1 MEFYSL
7 ALWTMIADLLIP
19 FFVAIPYQGYCHR
32 TTVMSVLGCK
42 NSPLRWFYNLWMVF
56 SGSVISLLGYH
67 VFKEYQE
74 VQYGLAISL
83 FILLLLY
90 GLGDEVLSGIFPVN
104 ENKEDVN
111 LSSKIHGVGS
121 VIGFIA
127 LLFAPLVLA
136 MIHFKLGD
144 SLLGIIS
151 FLCFILS
158 LVFFAFFIMGDK
170 SKFKNTVF
178 ALEGLWQRAICLVC
192 YIPIIITILK
202 TNY

>member
-1 MEFYSL
+1 MFYTL
-7 ALWTMIADLLIP
+7 ALCTMIADLLIP
-19 FFVAIPYQGYCHR
+19 FFVAIPYKGYNHK
-32 TTVMSVLGCK
+32 TTVMSVLGCN
-42 NSPLRWFYNLWMVF
+42 NSPLRWFYNIWMVF

-74 VQYGLAISL
+74 VQYSLAVSL
-83 FILLLLY
+83 FILLILY
-90 GLGDEVLSGIFPVN
+90 GVGDEVLSGIFPVN

-111 LSSKIHGVGS
+111 LSCKIHGVGS

-136 MIHFKLGD
+136 IIQFKLGD

-151 FLCFILS
+151 FLCFMLS
-158 LVFFAFFIMGDK
+158 FVFFIFFIMGDK
-170 SKFKNTVF
+170 PKFKNTIF
-178 ALEGLWQRAICLVC
+178 ALEGLWQRVICFVT
-192 YIPIIITILK
+192 YIPFIITILK